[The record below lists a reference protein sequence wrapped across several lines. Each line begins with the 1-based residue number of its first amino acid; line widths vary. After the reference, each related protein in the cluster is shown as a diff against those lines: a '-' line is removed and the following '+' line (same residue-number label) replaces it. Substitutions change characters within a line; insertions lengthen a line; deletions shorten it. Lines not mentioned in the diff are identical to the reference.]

1 MSKKK
6 LAIISTHPIQYNAP
20 LFRLLHLRGNISVR
34 VFYTLEQQAVKFDP
48 EFGKI
53 VEWDVPVLEGYEYQ
67 FLKNN
72 GNPGRKFM
80 DVKNPDLEKSVMEYQ
95 ADAILIF
102 GWNFYSHFR
111 AMRFFNGKIPVF
123 FRGDSTLLNDK
134 PGFKSA
140 IRYSFLRYI
149 YSYCDRFLYV
159 GTNNRAY
166 FMKCGAKANELV
178 YAPHSV
184 DNERFKLTSDKV
196 QEESAGWRRDRNI
209 GDNDTVFLFAG
220 KFQIQKNALILLR
233 AFIHL
238 NLPDAHLVFVGDG
251 VFKNEILQLA
261 GDNPKFHLLPFQN
274 QSRMPFIYNI
284 CDVFCLPSQSETWGL
299 SINEAMACGKAI
311 LASSRV
317 GGAIDLVTPGE
328 NGYIF
333 QFDDQSDLEDKLK
346 LLNDR
351 SKAIQMGGKSKLK
364 INGFTLDE
372 VASSIEQSVKE
383 VAG

>member
-1 MSKKK
+1 MSNRK

-34 VFYTLEQQAVKFDP
+34 VFYTLEQQSVKFDT
-48 EFGKI
+48 EFGKV

-67 FLKNN
+67 FLGNN

-80 DVKNPDLEKSVMEYQ
+80 DVKNPGLEKAVLEYQ

-111 AMRFFNGKIPVF
+111 AMRFFKGKIPVF
-123 FRGDSTLLNDK
+123 FRGDSNLLNDK
-134 PGFKSA
+134 PGFKSSC
-140 IRYSFLRYI
+140 RYSFLRFI

-166 FMKCGAKANELV
+166 FLKCGAKANELI
-178 YAPHSV
+178 YAPHAV
-184 DNERFKLTSDKV
+184 DNDRFKITSETV
-196 QEESAGWRRDRNI
+196 QGESADWRRSRNI
-209 GDNDTVFLFAG
+209 GDNDIVFLFAG
-220 KFQIQKNALILLR
+220 KFQIQKNAPLLLR
-233 AFIHL
+233 AFINL
-238 NLPDAHLVFVGDG
+238 NLADAHLVFVGDG
-251 VFKNEILQLA
+251 VFRNEILELA

-317 GGAIDLVTPGE
+317 GGAIDLITPGE

-333 QFDDQSDLEDKLK
+333 QFDDQADLENKLK
-346 LLNDR
+346 LLANR
-351 SKAIQMGGKSKLK
+351 AKAVQMGARSKLK
-364 INGFTLDE
+364 INDFTLDK
-372 VASSIEQSVKE
+372 VASSIERSVE
-383 VAG
+383 DVTG